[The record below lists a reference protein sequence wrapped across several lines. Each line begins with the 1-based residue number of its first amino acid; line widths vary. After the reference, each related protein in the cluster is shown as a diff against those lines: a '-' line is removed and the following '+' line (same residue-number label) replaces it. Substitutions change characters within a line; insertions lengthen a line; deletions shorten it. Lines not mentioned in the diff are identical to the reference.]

1 MSSGSLRW
9 CEQRQP
15 DADVS
20 YSFGSV
26 LILLY
31 PWLKAGHII
40 FVIFWVAGLFMLPRF
55 YVYHQESAPG
65 SDEEKRWI
73 EREKKLRTIII
84 TPAMILVW
92 IFGLLLAYLIG
103 AWSHPWFLAKFAIVV
118 ALSGYHGWMVDYGK
132 KLEKGIRPV
141 SGKALRI
148 MNEVPGLAVV
158 LIVVLVIVRPF

>member
-1 MSSGSLRW
+1 
-9 CEQRQP
+9 
-15 DADVS
+15 VS

-40 FVIFWVAGLFMLPRF
+40 FVIFWVAGLFMLPRL
-55 YVYHQESAPG
+55 YVYHQESAAG

-92 IFGLLLAYLIG
+92 VFGLLLAYTIS
-103 AWSHPWFLAKFAIVV
+103 AWSQGWFLAKFVIVV
-118 ALSGYHGWMVDYGK
+118 ALSGYHGWMIDYGK
-132 KLEKGIRPV
+132 KLEQGARPV

-148 MNEVPGLAVV
+148 MNEIPGIAVA

>member
-1 MSSGSLRW
+1 LPYDLGS
-9 CEQRQP
+9 
-15 DADVS
+15 A
-20 YSFGSV
+20 
-26 LILLY
+26 LIMTFA
-31 PWLKAGHII
+31 WIKAGHLI
-40 FVIFWVAGLFMLPRF
+40 FVIFWVAGLFMLPRY

-73 EREKKLRTIII
+73 EREKKLRNIII

-92 IFGLLLAYLIG
+92 VFGLTLAYMTS
-103 AWSHPWFLAKFAIVV
+103 AWTQYWFLAKFAIVV
-118 ALSGYHGWMVDYGK
+118 ALSGYHGWMIDYGK

-148 MNEVPGLAVV
+148 MNEVPGIAVA

>member
-1 MSSGSLRW
+1 M
-9 CEQRQP
+9 
-15 DADVS
+15 S

-73 EREKKLRTIII
+73 EREKKLRKIII

-92 IFGLLLAYLIG
+92 LFGLFLAYTIQ
-103 AWSHPWFLAKFAIVV
+103 AWTQYWFLAKFAIVV
-118 ALSGYHGWMVDYGK
+118 GLSGYHGWMIDYGK
-132 KLEKGIRPV
+132 KLEKGQRPV
-141 SGKALRI
+141 SGRSLRI
-148 MNEVPGLAVV
+148 MNEIPGIAVA

>member
-1 MSSGSLRW
+1 M
-9 CEQRQP
+9 
-15 DADVS
+15 S

-40 FVIFWVAGLFMLPRF
+40 FEIFWVAGLFMLPRF
-55 YVYHQESAPG
+55 YVYHQESASG
-65 SDEEKRWI
+65 SDEERRWI

-92 IFGLLLAYLIG
+92 IFGLLLAHIIG

-118 ALSGYHGWMVDYGK
+118 GLSGYHGWMVDYGK
-132 KLEKGIRPV
+132 KLERGIRPV